1 MERLTGKDLR
11 NLSHF
16 LRELYQLR
24 TPEEFTSHLV
34 QALPTITE
42 GEFTSCTEFAPAGNG
57 GRIKADHRPFCDNLA
72 YYTGVLL
79 RHLDQHPINV
89 HMANTND
96 GSAHTFSD
104 FVTQREFRKTDLYHH
119 FYKPLDIPYLIGTAI
134 AIDSTHVIAIARHR
148 NGREFGERSRTS
160 LNVIR
165 SHVVQAF
172 RNALA
177 LTQMQEQLAVLRL
190 GLDNAREAL
199 VSVTSDGGIRFATP
213 LAESYLA
220 HYGLCPRDSSA
231 WLASP
236 LRDWVAHHNAQL
248 DSAHDVP
255 SPMQPL
261 VVQGAGGLLHIRLV
275 RHGTHCLLLLKQI
288 RQHRSEASLAHLGL
302 SPRET
307 EILGWVVNGNT
318 SPEIGVIL
326 GISPRTVHKHL
337 ERIYARLG
345 VENRHAAI
353 SLALSAG
360 QPDQ

>member
-16 LRELYQLR
+16 FRELYQLR
-24 TPEEFTSHLV
+24 THGEFTTHLV
-34 QALPTITE
+34 HALPAITE
-42 GEFTSCTEFAPAGNG
+42 GDFTSCMEFAPAGNAG
-57 GRIKADHRPFCDNLA
+57 HIKSDHGPFNHNLSH
-72 YYTGVLL
+72 YTNILV

-89 HMANTND
+89 HMARTND

-104 FVTQREFRKTDLYHH
+104 FVTQREFRKTDLYHD
-119 FYKPLDIPYLIGTAI
+119 FYKPLDIPYLIGMAI
-134 AIDSTHVIAIARHR
+134 AIDSAHVIAIARHR

-165 SHVVQAF
+165 PHVVQAF

-177 LTQMQEQLAVLRL
+177 LSQMQDQLALLSL
-190 GLDNAREAL
+190 GLESAREAL
-199 VSVTSDGGIRFATP
+199 VSVTSDGRIRFATP
-213 LAESYLA
+213 LAETYLA
-220 HYGLCPRDSSA
+220 HYGLRPRRSSI

-236 LRDWVAHHNAQL
+236 LRDWVAHHNTQL

-255 SPMQPL
+255 PPMQPL
-261 VVQGAGGLLHIRLV
+261 VVKGERGLLRIRLV
-275 RHGTHCLLLLKQI
+275 RHGTHCLLLLKET
-288 RQHRSEASLAHLGL
+288 RQHRSEASLAHLRL

-307 EILGWVVNGNT
+307 EILGWVVNGKT
-318 SPEIGVIL
+318 SPEIGLIL

-337 ERIYARLG
+337 EHIYSRLG

-353 SLALSAG
+353 SLALSDS